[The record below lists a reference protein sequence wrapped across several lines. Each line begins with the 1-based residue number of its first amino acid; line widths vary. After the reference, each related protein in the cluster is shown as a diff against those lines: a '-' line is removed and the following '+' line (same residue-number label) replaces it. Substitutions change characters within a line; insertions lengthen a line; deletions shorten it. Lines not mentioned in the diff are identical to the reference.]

1 MKVLFLVKV
10 YVIRRY
16 NPKAERADA
25 EAVVKGALA

>member
-16 NPKAERADA
+16 NPKAEQVDV
-25 EAVVKGALA
+25 EAVVKGASA